1 MSDRSERPRVVVV
14 QNSERSGPG
23 RLLGFLANEGIGAVL
38 VSGAQLLDHPSAAAL
53 PSAARPPVARSRTRM
68 DLPTGESGR
77 VDGLVLLG
85 GGLMPDDDERA
96 PFLAR
101 ERALIREAMEA
112 GVPVLGICLGAQL
125 LANVAG
131 GAVTAKSGETE
142 RGSCRI
148 ELLPAAAD
156 DPLFAGLTGYD
167 ELRMIQNHE
176 DSITTL
182 PPEAVHLGTSQACRV
197 QAFRVGRAAWGVQFH
212 PEAAASRV
220 GELDESKLAAEG
232 FDRAELLAQA
242 EADASIN
249 TVQARVLVGAFA
261 DAVRGAPWV

>member
-1 MSDRSERPRVVVV
+1 MTDRLRVVMV

-23 RLLGFLANEGIGAVL
+23 RLLGWLAEEGIDAVL
-38 VSGAQLLDHPSAAAL
+38 IPGAQLLDH
-53 PSAARPPVARSRTRM
+53 
-68 DLPTGESGR
+68 LPTGETGA

-96 PFLAR
+96 AFLAR
-101 ERALIREAMEA
+101 ERALAREAIEA

-176 DSITTL
+176 DSITML

-232 FDRAELLAQA
+232 FDRAELLARA

-249 TVQARVLVGAFA
+249 TVQARALVGAFA
-261 DAVRGAPWV
+261 DVVRGALWV